1 MTIELQP
8 KASLI
13 ITDKMR
19 FVQFHQ
25 VAIGCTDIT
34 GKEKNIPCY
43 FHFILQSFKAE
54 SLQHFQCFL
63 IECFGEFL
71 VTLTNF
77 EFVKKQDVCQS
88 LTISQP
94 AYRLQMGGDI
104 IE

>member
-25 VAIGCTDIT
+25 VAIRSACITD
-34 GKEKNIPCY
+34 KEKYIPCR
-43 FHFILQSFKAE
+43 FHFLLQSFKTE
-54 SLQHFQCFL
+54 SLQLVLSPLVKCLRYFL
-63 IECFGEFL
+63 ISSL
-71 VTLTNF
+71 YV
-77 EFVKKQDVCQS
+77 DV
-88 LTISQP
+88 
-94 AYRLQMGGDI
+94 